1 MVHCRCRPRVDAQ
14 PPCAERR
21 RRAETSCRLRAA
33 SMAKAVRATL
43 GSVAAAATLT
53 HGLRFLSH
61 IKGMDGCVRNINCI
75 ECKLPASQ
83 TSNVKQ
89 NGPAGIDCLT
99 VRIDVKY

>member
-1 MVHCRCRPRVDAQ
+1 MVYCRCRPRVDAQ
-14 PPCAERR
+14 PPRAERR
-21 RRAETSCRLRAA
+21 RRAEKSRRLRAT

-43 GSVAAAATLT
+43 DPVAAATALT
-53 HGLRFLSH
+53 HGLRYVSH
-61 IKGMDGCVRNINCI
+61 IKGVNGCIRNINCI
-75 ECKLPASQ
+75 ECKLPAPR